1 MCAER
6 TTNSFLRAGS
16 EPESLA
22 TRLADSR
29 DLVWITALAWSETA
43 REKCGRGLRS
53 FPRAASSAKVWV
65 DLVKSCSADAG
76 LKATPHW
83 KPGGSLN
90 SAPARSMD
98 G

>member
-53 FPRAASSAKVWV
+53 FPRAASSAKVWL
-65 DLVKSCSADAG
+65 DPVKSCSADAG
-76 LKATPHW
+76 LAMEMVPM
-83 KPGGSLN
+83 
-90 SAPARSMD
+90 APAARNDFQRSPAV
-98 G
+98 